1 MEIRLIDKE
10 EKFHDVKENWNKIV
24 NNMKIKSPFQ
34 SWDWNYNWWF
44 LVENRECELL
54 ILEAFEDKEI
64 FGYAPLVIKNQ
75 SIGFIGD
82 KHFDYGS
89 FICAE
94 RKREIIQLFLK
105 YVYELSR
112 KRRLDITLNC
122 FSEKG
127 DQLGIIREIMQD
139 IPNSLVRKQ
148 VDTANLNL
156 SEYKNFDGYIKAI
169 SSSLRK
175 KGIKPCLKSD
185 ISFQIEKYSDNLWED
200 IIDIYDDRQ
209 ENRIG
214 NSTLEWAKPIV
225 EELNKRGI
233 LKISTLEYENNRVA
247 FLIFF
252 EFNNSNYIWLT
263 AFKKTKKLQLGH
275 YVRYCLIERAYK
287 EGIDVVDMMRGAYD
301 YKKQWDCNVSS
312 NYEAIIYLSQWR
324 KIKNIV
330 YKKVRKVIRNVI
342 YNNNILYKF
351 YKRYSK

>member
-1 MEIRLIDKE
+1 MEIRLINKE
-10 EKFHDVKENWNKIV
+10 EKFYNTRENWNEIV
-24 NNMKIKSPFQ
+24 NKMKIKTPFQ
-34 SWDWNYNWWF
+34 CWEWNYNWW
-44 LVENRECELL
+44 LLIENKKCELL

-64 FGYAPLVIKNQ
+64 FGYAPLVIKNN
-75 SIGFIGD
+75 SIEFIGD

-94 RKREIIQLFLK
+94 RKREIIQLFIK
-105 YVYELSR
+105 YIYKLSQES
-112 KRRLDITLNC
+112 KLSIILNC

-127 DQLGIIREIMQD
+127 DQLGIIREILKD

-156 SEYKNFDGYIKAI
+156 LEYKNFDGYLKAI

-175 KGIKPCLKSD
+175 KAIRPCLKAN
-185 ISFQIEKYSDNLWED
+185 ISFQIENYNDNLWED
-200 IIDIYDDRQ
+200 ISDIYDDRQ
-209 ENRIG
+209 GDRIG
-214 NSTLEWAKPIV
+214 VTTLEWAKSIV
-225 EELNKRGI
+225 KVLNERGI
-233 LKISTLEYENNRVA
+233 LKISTLKYENNRVA

-252 EFNNSNYIWLT
+252 EFNNNNYIWLT

-312 NYEAIIYLSQWR
+312 NYEAIIFMSQWR
-324 KIKNIV
+324 KVKYIA
-330 YKKVRKVIRNVI
+330 YKKIRQVVRNVV
-342 YNNNILYKF
+342 YNNDILHKLYR
-351 YKRYSK
+351 RYSK